1 MSNIIEN
8 DNYLQDMFSSGSI
21 VPFHEKFLPLVTQ
34 PVVIEFPGL
43 SLRTGMLI
51 KILKGN
57 ILL

>member
-1 MSNIIEN
+1 MSNITEN
-8 DNYLQDMFSSGSI
+8 DNYLVSSGSI

-34 PVVIEFPGL
+34 PVVIEFPDL
-43 SLRTGMLI
+43 SLRTGILI